1 MRNESLYRHIESCLY
16 IWNASRNKP
25 AKGTKE
31 MDGRG
36 RKGEKVGHGGI
47 GSHTIIKKRM
57 LFFVFLFYETI
68 YNPFSNSKIHS
79 YNLPPRF
86 SQKRFVNEICLEVF
100 PLSSVQWTV
109 CLLGCS
115 FWMFSTMGLDDD
127 SEQNPMVGTPQASSD
142 NYYNH
147 TIMVLQVDV
156 FFHNTSRKL
165 FTSGMMNDSQA
176 QFRQILWCRLLAD
189 T

>member
-1 MRNESLYRHIESCLY
+1 
-16 IWNASRNKP
+16 
-25 AKGTKE
+25 
-31 MDGRG
+31 
-36 RKGEKVGHGGI
+36 
-47 GSHTIIKKRM
+47 M
-57 LFFVFLFYETI
+57 LFFIFLFYETI

-115 FWMFSTMGLDDD
+115 SWMFSTMGLDDD

-176 QFRQILWCRLLAD
+176 QSYRYYDAGSWQTHNFPLEHKHNLFPMFCVLACADFLLKRTTVSKFCWTSSGRSD
-189 T
+189 LENPPVNEEGN